1 MKLTDRFDEDVIE
14 YKGREIRLNLSFDVV
29 LRSFELV
36 KDPHFTDAEKIEL
49 LIHMFVA
56 NPETVVDLGP
66 QEKGLIVKAIFDH
79 FINDGDEPNGE
90 KPLYDLEKDAEYIF
104 ASFMYDYG
112 IDLIEAQGKL
122 HWKKFKALLVGLSD
136 DSMFK
141 RVIAIRAAEIP
152 PPNRYNQKERRQL
165 IELKR
170 AFSLDQVET
179 VEDIDRR
186 FDELAVIMEN
196 WAKGG
201 NKHGNPNRREKSG
214 NPC

>member
-1 MKLTDRFDEDVIE
+1 MKLTDRFDDVIE

-56 NPETVVDLGP
+56 NPESVVDLGP
-66 QEKGLIVKAIFDH
+66 QEKGLIVKTIFDH
-79 FINDGDEPNGE
+79 FINDGDEPSGE
-90 KPLYDLEKDAEYIF
+90 KPLYDLEKDAEYIY
-104 ASFMYDYG
+104 ASFMHDYG
-112 IDLIEAQGKL
+112 IDLFEQQGKL
-122 HWKKFKALLVGLSD
+122 HWRKFKALLVGLSD
-136 DSMFK
+136 DSIFK

-170 AFSLDQVET
+170 AFSLDRVET
-179 VEDIDRR
+179 VEDIDKR
-186 FDELAVIMEN
+186 FDELAVIMKN
-196 WAKGG
+196 WAKQRG
-201 NKHGNPNRREKSG
+201 K
-214 NPC
+214 